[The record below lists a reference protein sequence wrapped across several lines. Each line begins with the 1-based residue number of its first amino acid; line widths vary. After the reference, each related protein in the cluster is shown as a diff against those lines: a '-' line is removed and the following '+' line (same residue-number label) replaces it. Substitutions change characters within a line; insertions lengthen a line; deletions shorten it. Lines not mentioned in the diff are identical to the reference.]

1 MVVHH
6 GTGILIANSPKNL
19 GLDVMNGIGFDVL
32 MRHRVKD
39 ARTFRVLQVVHHQVS
54 LYMRLLL
61 MQ

>member
-39 ARTFRVLQVVHHQVS
+39 ASTFRVLQLVQLV
-54 LYMRLLL
+54 LLDIY
-61 MQ
+61 